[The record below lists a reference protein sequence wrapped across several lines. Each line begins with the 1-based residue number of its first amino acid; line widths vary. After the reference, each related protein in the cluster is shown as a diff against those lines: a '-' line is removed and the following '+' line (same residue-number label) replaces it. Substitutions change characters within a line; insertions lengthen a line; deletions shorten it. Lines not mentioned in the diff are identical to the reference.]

1 MNTAAL
7 LAAGLLG
14 ASLAASTMPVHA
26 QSASARARLI
36 LRARTMSRPAINP
49 QFIQGRMTP
58 FTMPPAQMH
67 VLPEGGT
74 LRAIVGTDVVT
85 VINRGTLMLR
95 TRTGLTA
102 GLRMPATAI
111 RAMRL
116 TTGTLVRL
124 RALARNRFEL
134 RVTGGPLAPRS
145 QTVRQRPVQ

>member
-14 ASLAASTMPVHA
+14 ASLAASAMPVHA

-36 LRARTMSRPAINP
+36 LRARTLNRPLNT
-49 QFIQGRMTP
+49 QFIQNRMTP
-58 FTMPPAQMH
+58 FTMPPAQMR

-85 VINRGTLMLR
+85 GIDRGTLMIR

-134 RVTGGPLAPRS
+134 RVTGGPLAPRA